1 MSSTNKTTHYEL
13 SQYVG
18 SDKPTYLSDY
28 NGDMLKIDTAINSAK
43 TVADTATA
51 DIATLSTTVTT
62 AQNTANTAVTNAA
75 TAQTT
80 ADGAVTNIGTL
91 ANLTTTSK
99 TNLVSAINEVDGEIG
114 NISNLTTDVKTDVVS
129 AVNSIETK
137 IEELDNYSTSETF
150 TGKLYIDSNNVSH
163 KIYRRVFTTATV
175 DSSGTYDEFQI
186 INDSNIKLVEGE
198 GVIILDGY
206 RVEIGTPDFGFGR
219 ISNII
224 ENPTGMIYFQRDKNQ
239 FGNWGGLEVVLEYY
253 KVVDNS

>member
-13 SQYVG
+13 SQYVS

-43 TVADTATA
+43 TTADTASTA
-51 DIATLSTTVTT
+51 ASSAATDAGN
-62 AQNTANTAVTNAA
+62 AQTTANTAITNAA
-75 TAQTT
+75 AAQTT

-99 TNLVSAINEVDGEIG
+99 TNLVSAINEVDGDIG

-129 AVNSIETK
+129 AINSIETK

-150 TGKLYIDSNNVSH
+150 TGKYYIDSNNVSH
-163 KIYRRVFTTATV
+163 KIYRRIFTTATV
-175 DSSGTYDEFQI
+175 DSTGTYDEFQI
-186 INDSNIKLVEGE
+186 VNDSNIKLVEGE
-198 GVIILDGY
+198 GVIILSGY
-206 RVEIGTPDFGFGR
+206 RVEIGTPNFGFGA
-219 ISNII
+219 ISNIM
-224 ENPTGMIYFQRDKNQ
+224 ENDTGMVYFQKEKNQ
-239 FGNWGGLEVVLEYY
+239 FGNWGGLEVMLEYY